1 MRLLSVARGVSYLV
15 HFKVLQLLV
24 AVIVVFNIYIAATNV
39 FDKHIS
45 NHASKQLAVKLTQL
59 DVSTI
64 LTTGTLNLNFKNNE
78 QFQVNNGFKLPTFK
92 TIPTHNKH
100 KLPNKPKYL
109 VPNVPYDELSFKDK
123 ILFKLNEVDF
133 NKDKDWLKSQELTS
147 HKVEV
152 HVNEFTQEMW
162 DNNPGLFFDPRFTLS
177 VYLVEIKRQMCE
189 NAATRSSDEIVLPFS
204 WTDWVDLTM
213 LNDELVKPE
222 RQRISCEYLK
232 ATHDSSSK
240 YPYYCINNEDID
252 GQELE
257 LIGLPSTNYVPG
269 YAVRKSPTNRAT
281 NVVRMLEGK
290 SHLLTYADIPTKLVF
305 LNKQGGIYVTEVST
319 KQRITESGLFDEFV
333 KSHYADSRIPETI
346 ILDPT
351 KEFESLLKL
360 KEPQKW
366 NEVYDSRNSSY
377 SITLTDYDIP
387 EKDFNYSE
395 SEFLDDMTK
404 FGDRLDSLHDLT
416 TNELRFDKQEI
427 ANLRLNRNEMRYYES
442 LQYAYARK
450 NMQEPVYFR
459 NARLITK
466 IEENKQDL
474 GWNYDWRFFNGAL
487 DYLQNDWTEEQ
498 LMIRRQIILERL
510 LRNWTRFAIEGR
522 FISWISQSLLSSW
535 YWNGQ
540 LSSFSQKIEIQMPIK
555 ELLRLALTYNQTMV
569 VEDVTE
575 GFGKYFIDCSTFVH
589 YRGSAKLGN
598 HIDAKFIDVD
608 TGLSVEIGGVAISHE
623 TAPKRYTNIVTEA
636 QHNGQLRQ
644 VYNTRRPRFY
654 TSDEIS
660 PLRKSMFAGTPV
672 YVPNN
677 ISAILNQEY
686 HKKLIPFNAYGY
698 YFVTQL
704 NLWIHHSKLKFLF
717 EKFENTSLL
726 LENGQTDA
734 TELCELVA
742 TIDEEQ
748 IVELLTRHDDILLE
762 YYLSSDLGDLHKK
775 ELICLFEDVNKIDNA
790 RICDKT
796 TKIGE
801 SKHRVELAN
810 DPEYRELVTSFT
822 FQNFKRISLYDYD
835 QLARSKAS

>member
-1 MRLLSVARGVSYLV
+1 MVSAAYSAVVPTKSEEIHVDKRTQYTLQGLVSELLTHAVVDTASLFGHALQGV

-45 NHASKQLAVKLTQL
+45 NHASKQLAVKLTQS

-64 LTTGTLNLNFKNNE
+64 LTTGTLNSNFKNNE

-100 KLPNKPKYL
+100 KSPNKPKYL

-257 LIGLPSTNYVPG
+257 LMKLPSTNYVPG

-319 KQRITESGLFDEFV
+319 KQQ
-333 KSHYADSRIPETI
+333 
-346 ILDPT
+346 
-351 KEFESLLKL
+351 FESLLKL

-366 NEVYDSRNSSY
+366 NEVYDSRNFSY

-395 SEFLDDMTK
+395 K
-404 FGDRLDSLHDLT
+404 
-416 TNELRFDKQEI
+416 I

-466 IEENKQDL
+466 IEENKQDS

-522 FISWISQSLLSSW
+522 FISWISQSSLSSW

-589 YRGSAKLGN
+589 YRGSAKSGN

-717 EKFENTSLL
+717 EKFENTSLS